1 MTLDTF
7 KWVGIIV
14 GAVVGGSILLVAVV
28 ILLKKCFAFTSKGE
42 AGRVRSSRLVPAPR
56 VSMRVSAQSEDSG
69 GDRKVTSMS
78 KSAHS
83 KARKSKFSNSRA
95 AADERSQLAGE
106 KRASHKVTSKA
117 TGDRRISSNDRRRRS
132 GERASINESP
142 STDKEQ
148 SGSQDAL
155 AAHGS

>member
-83 KARKSKFSNSRA
+83 KARKSKFSNKA